1 MGAEGLQALDLGLMA
16 PGDDPTD
23 PHPRR
28 KRLGKA
34 GTVDDTSV
42 PIIGLERLVLALVE
56 HQFAIDIVLD
66 DLDVET
72 RRQAQQLLLPVVRH
86 AHAQRITQARGQH
99 QGLDRPLPCRKLQ
112 RLKAH
117 SGIRVA
123 GDLDDLQSEQIG
135 QLKQAVIG
143 RRLGGDEIARLGQD
157 PQ

>member
-1 MGAEGLQALDLGLMA
+1 MA

-23 PHPRR
+23 PHPWR

-34 GTVDDTSV
+34 GTVDDTAV

-72 RRQAQQLLLPVVRH
+72 CRQAQQLLLAVVRH
-86 AHAQRITQARGQH
+86 AHAQRIAQARGQH
-99 QGLDRPLPCRKLQ
+99 QRLDRPLPCCKLQ

-123 GDLDDLQSEQIG
+123 GYRSDEHTSELQS
-135 QLKQAVIG
+135 LMRTSYA
-143 RRLGGDEIARLGQD
+143 AF
-157 PQ
+157 